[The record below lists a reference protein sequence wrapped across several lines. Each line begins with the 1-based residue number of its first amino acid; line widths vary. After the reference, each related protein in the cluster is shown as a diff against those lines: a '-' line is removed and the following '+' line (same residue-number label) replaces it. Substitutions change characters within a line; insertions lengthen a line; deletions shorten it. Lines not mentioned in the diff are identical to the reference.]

1 MSNKYPDCLFK
12 LVFTCYIFI
21 KNMIIKS
28 LEYSQKGGGI
38 CIPMADSCWGLIE
51 NKKSVKQLSFNK
63 KLIKKKENI

>member
-1 MSNKYPDCLFK
+1 MSNKYPECLFK

-38 CIPMADSCWGLIE
+38 CIPMADSC
-51 NKKSVKQLSFNK
+51 
-63 KLIKKKENI
+63 